1 MFTKEKNPSSSDK
14 QISSSATLISS
25 GTTLKGDVISESD
38 LRIDG
43 TIKGNVKCSA
53 KIIIGATG
61 FVDGNIEGVQADVNG
76 KVQGHIMVKELLQLK
91 GEAKV
96 TGNITAA
103 KLQIEPTATF
113 NGQCQMGAAA
123 VVANDKN
130 NSTKNNIVQMSTD
143 VQPAAAK

>member
-1 MFTKEKNPSSSDK
+1 MFTKEKNPSSSEK

-43 TIKGNVKCSA
+43 TIKGNVKCSS

-76 KVQGHIMVKELLQLK
+76 KVQCHIIVKELLQLK

-113 NGQCQMGAAA
+113 NGQCQMGTPV
-123 VVANDKN
+123 VVANEK